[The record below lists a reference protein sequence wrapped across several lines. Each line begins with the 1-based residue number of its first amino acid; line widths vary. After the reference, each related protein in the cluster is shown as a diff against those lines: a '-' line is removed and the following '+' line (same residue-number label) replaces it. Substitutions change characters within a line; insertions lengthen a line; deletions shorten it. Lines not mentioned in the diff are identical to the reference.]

1 MADGRVVGAN
11 GLGLGLGLGLRVVTS
26 LQEMVVGLID
36 YSLRTLKNQVRIGEV
51 KNEGRF
57 LNLTSF
63 AWLVLKGLG
72 FLQYSHL
79 HLLVIPLLNVLV
91 PSHLYLIHRLLTSVT

>member
-11 GLGLGLGLGLRVVTS
+11 GLGLGLRVVTS

-36 YSLRTLKNQVRIGEV
+36 YSLRTLKKQVRLEEV
-51 KNEGRF
+51 KDEGRF

-72 FLQYSHL
+72 FLQCSHF
-79 HLLVIPLLNVLV
+79 HLLVFLCSTYVLV